1 MAGFFIIFA
10 FVLGGAAL
18 LFKQAADQI
27 AIGTG
32 WANDV
37 CSTSKLFCQ
46 HPEYL
51 AYAGGIVLI
60 LAVGLKLGSI
70 AR

>member
-27 AIGTG
+27 AVGAG

-37 CSTSKLFCQ
+37 CSTSNCSASTPNISLM
-46 HPEYL
+46 P
-51 AYAGGIVLI
+51 AA
-60 LAVGLKLGSI
+60 
-70 AR
+70 

>member
-27 AIGTG
+27 AVGAG

-37 CSTSKLFCQ
+37 CSTSKLFC
-46 HPEYL
+46 HNPEYL

>member
-27 AIGTG
+27 AVGAG

-37 CSTSKLFCQ
+37 CSTSKLFCST
-46 HPEYL
+46 PNISL
-51 AYAGGIVLI
+51 MPAA
-60 LAVGLKLGSI
+60 
-70 AR
+70 

>member
-46 HPEYL
+46 HPEFSL
-51 AYAGGIVLI
+51 MPAAYCWSSRSASSSAAPL
-60 LAVGLKLGSI
+60 
-70 AR
+70 R